1 MCRWHTSRPVS
12 TAARLRRHRCDTP
25 GVRGTLMSELKT
37 FEFPLPPRLLTIP
50 GVGPLELEVAEAAD
64 LGPRMRSIRLT
75 GRGLEDFTYQP
86 GQDVML
92 VLGGGDRPLSRR
104 YSIRSF
110 DPLTK
115 TLELNIV
122 AHGVHGPGAEWAS
135 TTQPGDRINGVGPRG
150 KIYLDPDADWHLFM
164 GDDTAAP
171 ASLNML
177 EALAPGVPGL
187 TYLEVTSA
195 EDELSTSSS
204 QRVNW
209 LHRGDMR
216 AISSDLL
223 IDTMN
228 SVELPPGQGH
238 VYIAGEVQIVAAV
251 QRAAL
256 ARGLAPEQLSPK
268 AYWGRGKSNANNG
281 EPEKE
286 ER

>member
-1 MCRWHTSRPVS
+1 M
-12 TAARLRRHRCDTP
+12 
-25 GVRGTLMSELKT
+25 K

-50 GVGPLELEVAEAAD
+50 GVVPLELEVAEAAD
-64 LGPRMRSIRLT
+64 LGPRMRRILLT

-104 YSIRSF
+104 YSIRGF
-110 DPLTK
+110 DPLSK
-115 TLELNIV
+115 ALELNVV

-135 TTQPGDRINGVGPRG
+135 TTQPGDRVNGVGPRG
-150 KIYLDPDADWHLFM
+150 KIYLDPDADWHLFV
-164 GDDTAAP
+164 GDNTAAP

-177 EALAPGVPGL
+177 EALPLGVPGL
-187 TYLEVTSA
+187 TFLEVTSA
-195 EDELSTSSS
+195 EDELSTSSI

-209 LHRGDMR
+209 LYRGDTS
-216 AISSDLL
+216 ALSSNLL
-223 IDTMN
+223 VDAVN
-228 SVELPPGQGH
+228 GAELPAGRGH

-286 ER
+286 QG

>member
-1 MCRWHTSRPVS
+1 MT
-12 TAARLRRHRCDTP
+12 D
-25 GVRGTLMSELKT
+25 LMK

-50 GVGPLELEVAEAAD
+50 GVGPLELEVVEAAD
-64 LGPRMRSIRLT
+64 LGPRMRRLRLA

-92 VLGGGDRPLSRR
+92 VLGAGERPLSRR

-110 DPLTK
+110 DPHSK
-115 TLELNIV
+115 VLELNIV

-135 TTQPGDRINGVGPRG
+135 TTEPGDRVNGVGPRG
-150 KIYLDPDADWHLFM
+150 KIFLDPSADWHMFV
-164 GDDTAAP
+164 GDDTAGP
-171 ASLNML
+171 ASLSML
-177 EALAPGVPGL
+177 EALPAGMPGV
-187 TYLEVTSA
+187 TFLEVTSA
-195 EDELSTSSS
+195 EDELFTSSTQPVS
-204 QRVNW
+204 W
-209 LHRGDMR
+209 LHRGDAQ
-216 AISSDLL
+216 AISS
-223 IDTMN
+223 TMLVDAM
-228 SVELPPGQGH
+228 SSAELPAGRGH